1 MSYPTY
7 QHARSS
13 HGPAKIKDC
22 TSLHRDVLGAPG
34 FDNKQFT
41 PDKEFK
47 VMVIK
52 ILTRVLK
59 RINEPNENIK
69 KKDIENIKKSN
80 LELKN
85 NVNEKIYTLWNQQIR
100 GCKRIN

>member
-1 MSYPTY
+1 
-7 QHARSS
+7 
-13 HGPAKIKDC
+13 
-22 TSLHRDVLGAPG
+22 
-34 FDNKQFT
+34 
-41 PDKEFK
+41 
-47 VMVIK
+47 MVIK